1 MTMQNNRESMRYPS
15 VDQLTEMTS
24 SKYKLVIAAAKRAK
38 EIELEGKTYIEHP
51 VNKKY
56 IGLALE
62 EIYTG
67 KVIVK

>member
-1 MTMQNNRESMRYPS
+1 MTTQNNRESMRYPS

-24 SKYKLVIAAAKRAK
+24 SKYKLVIAVAKRAK
-38 EIELEGKTYIEHP
+38 EIELEEKTYIEHP

>member
-1 MTMQNNRESMRYPS
+1 MSERESMRYPS
-15 VDQLTEMTS
+15 VDQLTEMTT

-38 EIELEGKTYIEHP
+38 ELELDEKTYIEHP
-51 VNKKY
+51 VNKKS

>member
-1 MTMQNNRESMRYPS
+1 MSERESMRYPS
-15 VDQLTEMTS
+15 VDQLTSMTS

-38 EIELEGKTYIEHP
+38 EIELDEKTYIEHP
-51 VNKKY
+51 VNKKS

>member
-1 MTMQNNRESMRYPS
+1 MTVQNNRESMRYPS

-24 SKYKLVIAAAKRAK
+24 SKYKLVIAVAKRAK
-38 EIELEGKTYIEHP
+38 EIELEEKTYIEHP

>member
-1 MTMQNNRESMRYPS
+1 MSNRESMRYPS
-15 VDQLTEMTS
+15 VDQLTAMTS

-38 EIELEGKTYIEHP
+38 EIELDEKTYIQHP
-51 VNKKY
+51 VNKKS